1 MNASANQVI
10 YTVGHSKHSI
20 EAFLGLLR
28 QHGVTALADVRSA
41 PYSQHWSQFNRE
53 MLASSLAAADIAYVF
68 LGRELGARREEPVC
82 YENGRV
88 SFQEVMKQP
97 LFQEGIRR
105 LLEGT
110 KTHRVALMCAE
121 KDPLD
126 CHRMVLVCR
135 ALKAAGADV
144 RHILED
150 GCIESQ
156 EEAEARLVK
165 RLGIEPTL
173 FEQDATRE
181 ELVARA
187 YDEQGHAIAHQTDG
201 GEDEP

>member
-1 MNASANQVI
+1 MNEAGSQVI
-10 YTVGHSKHSI
+10 YTIGHSNHPI
-20 EAFLGLLR
+20 ERLVALLH
-28 QHGVTALADVRSA
+28 QHGVSALADVRSA
-41 PYSQHWSQFNRE
+41 PYSGHWPQFNKE
-53 MLASSLAAADIAYVF
+53 VLAASLAAAGIAYVF
-68 LGRELGARREEPVC
+68 LGRELGARREEPSC

-88 SFQEVMKQP
+88 SFQEVLKQP
-97 LFQEGIRR
+97 LFQAGIRR

-110 KTHRVALMCAE
+110 KIHRVALMCAE

-126 CHRMVLVCR
+126 CHRTVLVCR
-135 ALKAAGADV
+135 CLKSMGVEV

-150 GCIESQ
+150 ASTESQ

-181 ELVARA
+181 ELVKRA
-187 YDEQGHAIAHQTDG
+187 YDEQCQAIAYQTNR

>member
-1 MNASANQVI
+1 MNEPGSQVI
-10 YTVGHSKHSI
+10 YTIGHSNHPN
-20 EAFLGLLR
+20 ERLVDLLH
-28 QHGVTALADVRSA
+28 QHGVSALADVRSV
-41 PYSQHWSQFNRE
+41 PYSGHWPQFNKE
-53 MLASSLAAADIAYVF
+53 VLASSLAAAGIAYVF
-68 LGRELGARREEPVC
+68 LGRELGARREEPGC

-88 SFQEVMKQP
+88 SFHEVVKQP

-121 KDPLD
+121 KAPLD

-135 ALKAAGADV
+135 CLKSMGVEV

-165 RLGIEPTL
+165 RLVIEPTL

-181 ELVARA
+181 ELVRRA
-187 YDEQGHAIAHQTDG
+187 YDEQGQAIAYPVNR

>member
-1 MNASANQVI
+1 MDEAGHQVI
-10 YTVGHSKHSI
+10 YTIGHSNHTI
-20 EAFLGLLR
+20 ERLIGLLR
-28 QHGVTALADVRSA
+28 QHGVSALADVRSA
-41 PYSQHWSQFNRE
+41 PYSGHWPQFNKE
-53 MLASSLAAADIAYVF
+53 VLASSLAAAGIAYVF
-68 LGRELGARREEPVC
+68 LGRELGARREEPSC

-88 SFQEVMKQP
+88 SFQEVLKQP
-97 LFQEGIRR
+97 LFEAGIRR

-110 KTHRVALMCAE
+110 EKHRVALMCAE

-126 CHRMVLVCR
+126 CHRTVLVCR
-135 ALKAAGADV
+135 CLKSMGVEV

-150 GCIESQ
+150 GGTESQ

-173 FEQDATRE
+173 FEQDATRD
-181 ELVARA
+181 ELVKRA
-187 YDEQGHAIAHQTDG
+187 YDEQGQAIAYQANR